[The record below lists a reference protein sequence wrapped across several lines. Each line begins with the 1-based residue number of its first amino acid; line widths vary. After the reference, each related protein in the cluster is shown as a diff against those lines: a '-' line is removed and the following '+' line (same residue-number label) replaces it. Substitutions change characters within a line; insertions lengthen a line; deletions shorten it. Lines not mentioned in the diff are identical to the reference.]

1 MNGYSIWLDLEK
13 ESRSSY
19 RKIISTLSK
28 RLDSPFFEPHITI
41 YGHMNTNLENLKVI
55 ITKLVLNNNQFST
68 SAKKINIGNSFFK
81 SIYIKIDSN
90 PKLQGLNDICKKRLS
105 LVKKYKFDPH
115 LSLAYGLFEE
125 EMVHNA
131 MKNIIIP
138 KYVVF
143 SGISVVKTGRDVE
156 KWETVFQRKF

>member
-13 ESRSSY
+13 ESRSNY

-28 RLDSPFFEPHITI
+28 RLDSPFFEPHCTI
-41 YGHMNTNLENLKVI
+41 YGHMNIDLVDIKMLISKLILK
-55 ITKLVLNNNQFST
+55 NNQFST
-68 SAKKINIGNSFFK
+68 SAKKIKVGSSYFK
-81 SIYIKIDSN
+81 SLYIKIDSN
-90 PKLQGLNDICKKRLS
+90 FKMLDLYNTCKNRLS

-115 LSLAYGLFEE
+115 LSLAYGSFEE
-125 EMVHNA
+125 EKIHNV

-143 SGISVVKTGRDVE
+143 SGISIVKTGRDVE